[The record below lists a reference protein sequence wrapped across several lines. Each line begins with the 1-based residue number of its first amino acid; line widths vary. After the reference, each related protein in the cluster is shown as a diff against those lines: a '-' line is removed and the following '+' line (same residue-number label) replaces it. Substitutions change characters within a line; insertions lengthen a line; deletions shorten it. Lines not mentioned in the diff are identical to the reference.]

1 MAAHQ
6 VRATARVAERELRM
20 PDHAELVICEQSI
33 ERTIAWLSQ
42 NRRLSKDYE
51 RLPESGEA
59 FIYVAMSRLM
69 ARRLA
74 RS

>member
-1 MAAHQ
+1 
-6 VRATARVAERELRM
+6 M

-33 ERTIAWLSQ
+33 DRTFSWLSQ
-42 NRRLSKDYE
+42 NRHMSKDYE
-51 RLPESGEA
+51 RLPETGEA
-59 FIYVAMSRLM
+59 FIYVLMSRLM